1 MVSADKDE
9 EEKIQEQSSNNA
21 VQKDDAWTKLL
32 FDYHKAILS
41 TWILVLVIIVL
52 ARPFQRYQIS
62 VSIISILLRRNK
74 NYRSRKRTSSLSL

>member
-9 EEKIQEQSSNNA
+9 EEKIQEKSSNNA

-41 TWILVLVIIVL
+41 TWDFGSKL
-52 ARPFQRYQIS
+52 AKGKFRSDISLQQTEPFA
-62 VSIISILLRRNK
+62 K
-74 NYRSRKRTSSLSL
+74 

>member
-32 FDYHKAILS
+32 FDYHKNIMITGITSFHIL
-41 TWILVLVIIVL
+41 I
-52 ARPFQRYQIS
+52 
-62 VSIISILLRRNK
+62 
-74 NYRSRKRTSSLSL
+74 